1 MVFIGP
7 DCAPCNVVVA
17 ITGLVVISTT
27 CRFGSSLEDMTA
39 TQSAELS
46 LRSQR
51 VESSVIRDLLALTER
66 PGVLSMAGGLPDG
79 STLDAPRMT
88 QAATCALQVH
98 GRYGPKALQYGETHG
113 SVELRTVI
121 AQRYACDVDSVVV
134 TAGSQQ
140 GLDLVGRALLNDD
153 DVAVVEL
160 PSYLGARQSLG
171 SWTTNLHGIEA
182 DGDGLRTD
190 LLRVELERGLRP
202 KLVYVV
208 TDFQNP
214 TGATLS
220 DPRRAELVELS
231 DRYGFVIVADN
242 PYGELRFRG
251 AWPTPLRGANVV
263 HLGSAS
269 KILAP
274 GLRVGWMVA
283 SSELVAAVVRLK
295 QAADLHT
302 STLTQLMVADVL
314 NDAQW
319 MTAHLKAIRA
329 LYQSRSQTLHQHLPG
344 HWTTQAPSGGLF
356 LWVTVPS
363 RIDTSQHLAHAIEA
377 GVAYVPGSAFGA
389 APNTMRLSYAT
400 LAPSDLIE
408 AADRLCSVLR

>member
-1 MVFIGP
+1 MV
-7 DCAPCNVVVA
+7 
-17 ITGLVVISTT
+17 ITH
-27 CRFGSSLEDMTA
+27 
-39 TQSAELS
+39 SAELS
-46 LRSQR
+46 IRSQR
-51 VESSVIRDLLALTER
+51 VGSSVIRDLLALTER
-66 PGVLSMAGGLPDG
+66 PGILSMAGGLPDG
-79 STLDAPRMT
+79 STLDAARMT
-88 QAATCALQVH
+88 QAATYALQLP

-113 SVELRTVI
+113 CMELRTVV

-134 TAGSQQ
+134 TTGSQQ
-140 GLDLVGRALLNDD
+140 GLDLIGRALLNDN

-160 PSYLGARQSLG
+160 PAYLGARQSLG

-220 DPRRAELVELS
+220 DARRAELVQLS
-231 DRYGFVIVADN
+231 DRYGFVVVADN

-274 GLRVGWMVA
+274 GLRIGWIVA
-283 SSELVAAVVRLK
+283 SSELASAVVRLK

-314 NDAQW
+314 NDGEW
-319 MTAHLKAIRA
+319 MTAHLDAIRG
-329 LYQSRSQTLHQHLPG
+329 LYQTRSQTLHQHLPN
-344 HWTTQAPSGGLF
+344 HWTAEAPSGGLF
-356 LWVTVPS
+356 LWITVPS
-363 RIDTSQHLAHAIEA
+363 RIDTAECLAHAIEA

-389 APNTMRLSYAT
+389 ASNTMRLSYAT
-400 LAPSDLIE
+400 LTASELIE
-408 AADRLCSVLR
+408 ATDRLSSVLR